1 MSICTKVG
9 VSCFI
14 VHFLQIFS
22 YQKFQVTAKRAREGF
37 RWQRPGG
44 ENKGV
49 KNQCA
54 LANSLF
60 LFLDLAGLHWHLKFS
75 NLVYVA
81 VLSCSYLAT
90 YRVSS
95 PCCERWST
103 LCPPARSERWAKLLT
118 RLMSAVYKGQY
129 GTVLSERF
137 QKALLSSGDREALEN
152 MKKGEEVSVKC
163 KKERPCEKRIRICR
177 CLCQFYGSS
186 GWKLCQVVNMKT
198 LKTSILGRRGS
209 CWRSDEWR
217 SGLFPWQPPRWR
229 HGWGQDGLQM
239 GCSSVC
245 GSVWWRIVWW
255 TGWNHVARDVWPQGR
270 AAFIIF
276 ITSSSKEKS
285 KEERP
290 RKGNRLVQDVSF
302 AKDKPLWMKFMVLL
316 VLLYSRESCMMQSI
330 VENAW
335 TFTANQLRSLMKK
348 QVREGEGSISLE
360 WDYLD
365 YLHNFLETHHMFAA
379 KKWEL
384 IRLRISQR
392 CLESEADRLH
402 HRDYNSQTE
411 QTWTNDKRR
420 QNWSQHHTTHVTTI
434 EDTCIARRHCQWHII
449 YARLQRLKC
458 TFQVEVAG
466 KSETWKAQN
475 AHENS
480 WKLLQVIR
488 SLS

>member
-1 MSICTKVG
+1 MCSSEFSVF
-9 VSCFI
+9 VSWSGRI
-14 VHFLQIFS
+14 
-22 YQKFQVTAKRAREGF
+22 
-37 RWQRPGG
+37 
-44 ENKGV
+44 
-49 KNQCA
+49 A
-54 LANSLF
+54 LASQILQFGICCSL
-60 LFLDLAGLHWHLKFS
+60 
-75 NLVYVA
+75 
-81 VLSCSYLAT
+81 
-90 YRVSS
+90 
-95 PCCERWST
+95 
-103 LCPPARSERWAKLLT
+103 KLL
-118 RLMSAVYKGQY
+118 LPSH
-129 GTVLSERF
+129 LSSIESM
-137 QKALLSSGDREALEN
+137 LWEVEYTLSSGTLGALSKVADKAHVCCVQGTVWDSAFWAIPKSFAKLWRPWGFGEHE
-152 MKKGEEVSVKC
+152 KGRRSLC
-163 KKERPCEKRIRICR
+163 QIKKERPCEKRIRICR

-449 YARLQRLKC
+449 YARLQRLTC